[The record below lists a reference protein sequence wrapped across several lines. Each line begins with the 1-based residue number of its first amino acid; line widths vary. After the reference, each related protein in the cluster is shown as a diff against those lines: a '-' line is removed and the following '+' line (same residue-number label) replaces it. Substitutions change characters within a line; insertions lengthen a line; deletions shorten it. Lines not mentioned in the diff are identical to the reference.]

1 MSSCASRPPRRT
13 AAIRGLSPLHRLF
26 FLLVL
31 ILLAA
36 FARPALARQACLYPE
51 SNYGGTPQCFQPDKV
66 YDLAPG
72 FEVKSVT
79 VTDSA
84 ELILATGAN
93 LNGQLER
100 IASNVPFLGIG
111 SVRPLRYGS
120 AQVVPH
126 ACFHADANYR
136 GGFTCFGPGE
146 LEATLSTTLDRKLSS
161 IRVTSEPLAAY
172 LFTDTKGRG
181 RPFVAV
187 DDVPFLRD
195 YNDVARSL
203 QVVRRVLQCST
214 DCPVAYADAWNLAD
228 VAGRPQLDQ
237 VLLTLQMTSDQ
248 DFSVSAGQ
256 ALQIEF
262 KRRGVRVANAITGQN
277 LMPWFD
283 LHDKTA
289 HVSIALDFGA
299 PQALTAQLIQSDKAG
314 NYLKSTGFVDT
325 PNGYGVRSTVLAIDN
340 NAAWGRG
347 QAVRIKGLSMAQA
360 APIARVQR
368 SSQCWDGPM
377 LGIATYFLG
386 RCGAD
391 AATDPVAVY
400 PDTLQHTAGA
410 APTST
415 FATLKPGAGAV
426 MTLATYVGGQ
436 DPMALYAASRT
447 CNTSV
452 AAIMTARHR
461 RGIGD
466 ADPCVN
472 RAMTIIAL
480 YLTLFGEHWSETEFT
495 QVITNILNHG
505 STGYAVSVPEVER
518 QLVDA
523 VQQEAA
529 TPGADTRLATAVAAY
544 HAANQFFE
552 VSRLGTPD
560 LEAAAARAEGQA
572 GQLPVSQSGPANLAE
587 ARTASLGLYRLALGN
602 FQPRII
608 TPRVLSQGRWY
619 QSLDEFKVE
628 VIRANERDKTAAL
641 GQTLAAWR
649 NRYKDLMANQ
659 SLSQAQRRLAS
670 TGNSMASNIQR
681 DIRFGED
688 NYIYVRVS
696 LGGATVAILAGS
708 IDDGDGDEE
717 TIGSV
722 EAVVS
727 APDSVVPTSG
737 QNAVRGGASF
747 ALQSFLRYAE
757 AYGVTEVHSHVIT
770 TPSAII
776 HGRAGFTLIHERDD
790 WKPPT

>member
-1 MSSCASRPPRRT
+1 M
-13 AAIRGLSPLHRLF
+13 I
-26 FLLVL
+26 V
-31 ILLAA
+31 LAA
-36 FARPALARQACLYPE
+36 MARPALARHACLYPE
-51 SNYGGTPQCFQPDKV
+51 TNYNGTPQCFQPDKV
-66 YDLAPG
+66 YDLTPD

-100 IASNVPFLGIG
+100 IATNVPFLGSG
-111 SVRPLRYGS
+111 SLRPLRYGS
-120 AQVVPH
+120 VQVVPH

-136 GGFTCFGPGE
+136 GGFACFGPGE
-146 LEATLSTTLDRKLSS
+146 LEGTLSTTLDRKVSS
-161 IRVTSEPLAAY
+161 IRVTSEPLVAY

-181 RPFVAV
+181 RSFVSE
-187 DDVPFLRD
+187 DDVPFLSNF
-195 YNDVARSL
+195 NDVTRSL

-214 DCPVAYADAWNLAD
+214 DCPVAYADAWNLSD
-228 VAGRPQLDQ
+228 VVGRMPGPDGRRPRLDQ
-237 VLLTLQMTSDQ
+237 VLLTLKMTNDQ

-256 ALQIEF
+256 ALQVEF
-262 KRRGVRVANAITGQN
+262 KRRGVRLANAITGQN

-283 LHDKTA
+283 LHEQTA
-289 HVSIALDFGA
+289 HVSIAFDFGA
-299 PQALTAQLIQSDKAG
+299 PQELTAQLIQSDKAG
-314 NYLKSTGFVDT
+314 NFLKTNGFVNI
-325 PNGYGVRSTVLAIDN
+325 PNGYGIRSTILAIDN

-347 QAVRIKGLSMAQA
+347 QAVRIKALSMAQA

-368 SSQCWDGPM
+368 SSKCWDGPM

-391 AATDPVAVY
+391 AATDPVSVY
-400 PDTLQHTAGA
+400 PDALQHTAGA

-447 CNTSV
+447 CKTSV
-452 AAIMTARHR
+452 AAIVTARHR

-495 QVITNILNHG
+495 QVIANILNHG

-529 TPGADTRLATAVAAY
+529 TPGADTRMATAVAAY
-544 HAANQFFE
+544 HAANQFYE

-587 ARTASLGLYRLALGN
+587 ARTASLGLYRLTLGN
-602 FQPRII
+602 FQPRTI
-608 TPRVLSQGRWY
+608 TPRVLTQGRWY

-628 VIRANERDKTAAL
+628 FIRAKERDKTAAL

-649 NRYKDLMANQ
+649 NRYKELMANQ
-659 SLSQAQRRLAS
+659 ALSQAQRRLAS

-696 LGGATVAILAGS
+696 LGGTTVAILAGS

-776 HGRAGFTLIHERDD
+776 HGRAGFTLIDERDD

>member
-1 MSSCASRPPRRT
+1 MTIQTSLAKGPLGRRNFLVSGTAVAGGLSLGFSFPFASANAATVQELNAWVVIQPDDKVVIRIARSEMGQGTLTGLAQLVAEELECDWSKVTTEYPTPGENLKRNRVWRNYSTGGSRGIRESNEYVRQGGAMAREMLIAAAAAEWKVPAAECKAANSKVTHSSGKSATYGHLAAAAAKLEPPKEVKLKDPKDWKIAGKPLKRLDTMDKLTGAMVYGIDYRMPGMLT
-13 AAIRGLSPLHRLF
+13 AAIK
-26 FLLVL
+26 
-31 ILLAA
+31 
-36 FARPALARQACLYPE
+36 Q
-51 SNYGGTPQCFQPDKV
+51 
-66 YDLAPG
+66 
-72 FEVKSVT
+72 
-79 VTDSA
+79 
-84 ELILATGAN
+84 
-93 LNGQLER
+93 
-100 IASNVPFLGIG
+100 
-111 SVRPLRYGS
+111 
-120 AQVVPH
+120 
-126 ACFHADANYR
+126 
-136 GGFTCFGPGE
+136 
-146 LEATLSTTLDRKLSS
+146 
-161 IRVTSEPLAAY
+161 
-172 LFTDTKGRG
+172 
-181 RPFVAV
+181 
-187 DDVPFLRD
+187 
-195 YNDVARSL
+195 
-203 QVVRRVLQCST
+203 
-214 DCPVAYADAWNLAD
+214 CPVI
-228 VAGRPQLDQ
+228 G
-237 VLLTLQMTSDQ
+237 
-248 DFSVSAGQ
+248 G
-256 ALQIEF
+256 
-262 KRRGVRVANAITGQN
+262 K
-277 LMPWFD
+277 
-283 LHDKTA
+283 
-289 HVSIALDFGA
+289 
-299 PQALTAQLIQSDKAG
+299 
-314 NYLKSTGFVDT
+314 LKSFDATKVEKM
-325 PNGYGVRSTVLAIDN
+325 PGVKKVVAIDN

-347 QAVRIKGLSMAQA
+347 QAVRIKALSMAQA

-368 SSQCWDGPM
+368 SSKCWDGPM

-391 AATDPVAVY
+391 AATDPVSVY
-400 PDTLQHTAGA
+400 PDALQHTAGA

-495 QVITNILNHG
+495 QVIANILNHG

-529 TPGADTRLATAVAAY
+529 TPGADTRMATAVAAY

-587 ARTASLGLYRLALGN
+587 ARTASLGLYRLTLGN
-602 FQPRII
+602 FQPRTI
-608 TPRVLSQGRWY
+608 TPRVLTQGRWY

-628 VIRANERDKTAAL
+628 FIRAKERDKTAAL

-649 NRYKDLMANQ
+649 NRYKELMANQ

-696 LGGATVAILAGS
+696 LGGTTVAILAGS

-776 HGRAGFTLIHERDD
+776 HGRAGFTLIDERDD